1 MDIVY
6 VYDKDGYF
14 DKPVLLSMVEQLE
27 ISEDRYTDEQPGDF
41 IRAQWTGKTWIEGAD
56 DNYLKYLEGIRGGKE
71 PSPIEEVKEELDRI
85 SDEKELTQTALA
97 ELTETMFTEINSIK
111 VAIAELAISM
121 QPPVPEEPAPEEPDA
136 EGGESNG

>member
-14 DKPVLLSMVEQLE
+14 DKPVLLNMVEQLE
-27 ISEDRYTDEQPGDF
+27 IPEDRYTDEQPGDF
-41 IRAQWTGKTWIEGAD
+41 IRAKRVGKSWVEGAD
-56 DNYLKYLEGIRGGKE
+56 DEYLKYLEGIRGGKE

-111 VAIAELAISM
+111 VAIVELAISI
-121 QPPVPEEPAPEEPDA
+121 QPPAAPEEPDT
-136 EGGESNG
+136 EGGETDG

>member
-6 VYDKDGYF
+6 VYDEDRYF

-27 ISEDRYTDEQPGDF
+27 IPEDRYTDEQPGDF

-71 PSPIEEVKEELDRI
+71 PSPIEEVKEELDKI
-85 SDEKELTQTALA
+85 SEEKELTQTALA

-111 VAIAELAISM
+111 VAIAELANSM
-121 QPPVPEEPAPEEPDA
+121 QPPAAPEEPDA